1 MYIRKSSFSDRAVR
15 HWHRLLCVVGGHRPW
30 RWSGTVWIWLVDM
43 VGMGWQLDTIISVVF
58 SNLNGSVILFYE
70 HHTSE
75 ANTARSLF

>member
-1 MYIRKSSFSDRAVR
+1 M
-15 HWHRLLCVVGGHRPW
+15 
-30 RWSGTVWIWLVDM
+30 WLVGM
-43 VGMGWQLDTIISVVF
+43 VGVGWWLDSVILEVF